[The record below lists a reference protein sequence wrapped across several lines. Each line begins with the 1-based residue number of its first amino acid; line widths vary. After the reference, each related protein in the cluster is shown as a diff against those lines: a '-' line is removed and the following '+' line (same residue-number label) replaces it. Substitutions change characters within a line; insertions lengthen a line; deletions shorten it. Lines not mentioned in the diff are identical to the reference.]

1 MATAQHR
8 EPYVATGDATTAAD
22 RSGRISLWVL
32 DPRRMQFLA
41 DVVVAVATFIGYQ
54 LIRAALIPGYVRFP
68 LEQELFVG
76 LLSALYWVAVLWF
89 GGLYKDFYIRSP
101 FDEWFTI
108 VKQTFVGTAVL
119 FFVVVMS
126 SNDYHRENPRLVIVL
141 YWITLAVLLG
151 VGRLAA
157 RALQRGLRQRG
168 VVRIPTLLFGSAAN
182 VRMMGQELRRQPN
195 WGYDV
200 RGVVIHDAD
209 AWSDTT
215 TPVLGQ
221 PHQLRHVLTMV
232 RPKQVLI
239 AMDKPDHAELMAVS
253 SLCADH
259 GCVVKIVP
267 DLYEIFSGQART
279 QQLYGSPLIEVSP
292 RLMRPWEEVAKRIL
306 DVVFSAAVLVL
317 GMPLWAAVA
326 LVVTYTSRGPIFYR
340 QERVGLDGRLF
351 TMIKFR
357 SMYVDDQRPPS
368 WTTANDPRV
377 TPIGRFIRKTH
388 IDEVPQ
394 FWNVLKGE
402 MSLVGPR
409 PEQPYYVEK
418 FSIDYPYYRRRL
430 RVRPGITGWWQVK
443 YNADAESF
451 SAIEERLRYDFFY
464 IENMSFKLDLEI
476 LVRTV
481 FVMIKGHGQA

>member
-1 MATAQHR
+1 
-8 EPYVATGDATTAAD
+8 
-22 RSGRISLWVL
+22 
-32 DPRRMQFLA
+32 MQFVV
-41 DVVVAVATFIGYQ
+41 DTVVVVAAFLGYQ
-54 LIRAALIPGYVRFP
+54 MIREALIPDYVRFS
-68 LEQELFVG
+68 LRQELFVG
-76 LLSALYWVAVLWF
+76 VISAVYWVVVLWF
-89 GGLYKDFYIRSP
+89 GGLYKDYYIRSP

-119 FFVVVMS
+119 FFMVVMS
-126 SNDYHRENPRLVIVL
+126 SNEYHRENPRLVIIL
-141 YWITLAVLLG
+141 YWALLAVSLG
-151 VGRLAA
+151 IGRLCA
-157 RALQRGLRQRG
+157 RSLQRVLRQRG

-182 VRMMGQELRRQPN
+182 VRMLGQDLRKHPN

-200 RGVVIHDAD
+200 RGVVVHDATAWTD
-209 AWSDTT
+209 ASI
-215 TPVLGQ
+215 PMLGG
-221 PHQLRHVLTMV
+221 PSQLRHVLAAV
-232 RPKQVLI
+232 RPRQVLI
-239 AMDKPDHAELMAVS
+239 AMERPDHDELLAVS
-253 SLCADH
+253 SICAES

-292 RLMRPWEEVAKRIL
+292 QLMRPWEEVAKRVL
-306 DVVFSAAVLVL
+306 DVVFSAAVLVIGL
-317 GMPLWAAVA
+317 PLWVGIA
-326 LVVTYTSRGPIFYR
+326 LLVRHTSRGPVLYR
-340 QERVGLDGRLF
+340 QERVGLDGRTFSML
-351 TMIKFR
+351 KFR
-357 SMYVDDQRPPS
+357 SMYVDEQRAPS

-418 FSIDYPYYRRRL
+418 FSIEYPYYRRRL

-443 YNADAESF
+443 YNADSDSF